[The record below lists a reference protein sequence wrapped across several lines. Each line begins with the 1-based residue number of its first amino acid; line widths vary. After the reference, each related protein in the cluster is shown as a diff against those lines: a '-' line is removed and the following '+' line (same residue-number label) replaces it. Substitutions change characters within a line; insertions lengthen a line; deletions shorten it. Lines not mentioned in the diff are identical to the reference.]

1 MRKKI
6 LCVLPTVTDPRA
18 ALRIQMLDQAGF
30 QVEAVAFETSYYPG
44 KSPDCPVQSLGRL
57 RFRSHYFRIPEIIT
71 RVPKI
76 RAAIRRNDMVYV
88 FHLDML
94 MAVLPAVA
102 GLGKPVILEIHD
114 INPRQVAQ
122 GLKGWLGRLADRFVT
137 EACQF
142 LVLTSNGY
150 YTHYRECLNV
160 QIPSLVIE
168 NKLGASFS
176 AAVRKNGVP
185 ALTGKPPDSR
195 PLRIGYFGFLR
206 DEWSMRV
213 LEELTASAPGR
224 FEVIIAGAPHHRM
237 MSQDDFLRRMT
248 RNQNLRYQGPY
259 RHPDDLPGLYSSV
272 DVVLD
277 CIPPIHPF
285 SWSRTNRYYD
295 ACLFQKP
302 LIVRAGTEDANEVA
316 RRQIGLVVTEDTV
329 EGAAAAICQVAS
341 ADWERWHQNMAALPL
356 QASAYTDDDV
366 LLLGQTLSKIVG
378 ENARG

>member
-44 KSPDCPVQSLGRL
+44 KSLDCPVQSLGKL
-57 RFRSHYFRIPEIIT
+57 RFRPYYFRVPESLT
-71 RVPKI
+71 RIPKI
-76 RAAIRRNDMVYV
+76 RAAIQRSDIVYV
-88 FHLDML
+88 FHLNML
-94 MAVLPAVA
+94 IAALPPAA

-114 INPRQVAQ
+114 INPRQISR
-122 GLKGWLGRLADRFVT
+122 GPGGWLGRLIDRFVT
-137 EACQF
+137 EACQL
-142 LVLTSNGY
+142 LVLTSHGY
-150 YTHYRECLNV
+150 YAYYRDF

-168 NKLGASFS
+168 NKLGASFA
-176 AAVRKNGVP
+176 AAVQKNVIP
-185 ALTGKPPDSR
+185 ALTCEPLDSR

-224 FEVIIAGAPHHRM
+224 FEGVIAGVPHHRM
-237 MSQDDFLRRMT
+237 MSRDDFLQRVT
-248 RNQNLRYQGPY
+248 RSQNLHYQGPY
-259 RHPDDLPGLYSSV
+259 RHPDDLSSLYASV
-272 DVVLD
+272 DVVLN
-277 CIPPIHPF
+277 CIPPVRPS

-329 EGAAAAICQVAS
+329 EGVAAAIRRVTS
-341 ADWERWHQNMAALPL
+341 ADWERWRRNMAALPR
-356 QASAYTDDDV
+356 QAYAYNDDDV
-366 LLLGQTLSKIVG
+366 LRLGQALNKVAG
-378 ENARG
+378 KNARG